1 VKVYLAPG
9 WRGTQ
14 ETISP
19 WVQGM
24 RRRGFE
30 AVHLVPRFGRA
41 EQSLDAFL
49 AVSDRDAVL
58 GGISFGGRVASMVA
72 AEREVA
78 ALLCISY
85 PLAGQA
91 EARTR
96 HWPRIRCPA
105 LIVNGEEDE
114 LADPRE
120 LSRLLP
126 LLRRGC
132 LQLLPGAGHS
142 LRPQLDEVLDLA
154 ASFLATL

>member
-14 ETISP
+14 ETIAP

-30 AVHLVPRFGRA
+30 ASAVIPRFGRA
-41 EQSLDAFL
+41 EQSLDAFH
-49 AVSDRDAVL
+49 AVARGDAVI

-72 AEREVA
+72 AEKEVA

-85 PLAGQA
+85 PLAG
-91 EARTR
+91 EVDARTR
-96 HWPRIRCPA
+96 HWPKIRCPA

-114 LADPRE
+114 LADARE
-120 LSRLLP
+120 LGRRLP
-126 LLRRGC
+126 LLRQGR
-132 LQLLPGAGHS
+132 LHLLPGAGHS
-142 LRPQLDEVLDLA
+142 LRLQLDQVLDLA
-154 ASFLATL
+154 ATFLATH